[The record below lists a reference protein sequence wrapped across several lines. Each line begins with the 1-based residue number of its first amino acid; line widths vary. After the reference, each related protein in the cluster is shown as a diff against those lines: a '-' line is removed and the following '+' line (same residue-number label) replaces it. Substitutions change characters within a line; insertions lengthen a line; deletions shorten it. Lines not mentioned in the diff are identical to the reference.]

1 MPPPFRAARQADTR
15 PTPAHRG
22 PPEPNMPLPYHAI
35 VPAALA
41 AAIVAAPAA
50 AQEAP
55 APRLGEIRLAPAGV
69 SARSQP
75 DPAAVDPDRPTFL
88 NPFPGA
94 RRAGVYGRVGGL
106 LVEQQEDG
114 TLLEDGERSGVTFDR
129 GYGFVGAIGHH
140 FGDVPISFEVE
151 YAYRN
156 ITTDEAIAADG
167 TRRPAS
173 GDLDLHTFSL
183 NLLLDAPDLVS
194 VFGVYAGA
202 GVGLVASE
210 LRVKSRS
217 GDTDVAITSE
227 DVFLQAMAGV
237 TVSVSRSL
245 QLYGGLRWS
254 TAGSIEQEG
263 GALSVDAEMVAAEVG
278 LRMFF

>member
-1 MPPPFRAARQADTR
+1 
-15 PTPAHRG
+15 
-22 PPEPNMPLPYHAI
+22 MPLPFAAI
-35 VPAALA
+35 VLAALA
-41 AAIVAAPAA
+41 AAVLARPAA

-55 APRLGEIRLAPAGV
+55 SPRLGEITLAPARA
-69 SARSQP
+69 STRAQP

-94 RRAGVYGRVGGL
+94 RRGGVYGRLGGL
-106 LVEQQEDG
+106 VIEQQEDG
-114 TLLEDGERSGVTFDR
+114 TLLEGGDRSRVTFDR
-129 GYGFVGAIGHH
+129 GYGFVAAIGHH

-167 TRRPAS
+167 TRRSAS

-237 TVSVSRSL
+237 TVSVSRTV

-254 TAGSIEQEG
+254 TAGSIEQEQG
-263 GALSVDAEMVAAEVG
+263 EIEVDAEMVAAEAG
-278 LRMFF
+278 LRVFF